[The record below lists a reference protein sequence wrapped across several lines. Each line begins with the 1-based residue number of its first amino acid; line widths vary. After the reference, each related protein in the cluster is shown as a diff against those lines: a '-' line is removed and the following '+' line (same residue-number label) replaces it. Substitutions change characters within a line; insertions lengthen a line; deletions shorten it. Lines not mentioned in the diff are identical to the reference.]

1 MARSSALEQHQ
12 LSNTTTHSGLLVE
25 STIVEMYDK
34 YSCSM
39 AKSITPP
46 RLPTELWL
54 QIFEQVDDVE
64 FLWCTLRF
72 VSRDYKAF
80 VDRVFVTNYLPTISF
95 SLSLPRLDPNSGR
108 ARYMRPVPGAEVT
121 LHCENPDA
129 ESRRVVLS
137 TPKALP
143 SGDTIEQLTAS
154 GALTKERLDEAAAWM
169 WFGKQRT
176 RGVNVVTINKDIRWN
191 EEEKVWVWSVEWKA
205 FVNKYFGAKRA
216 SRRTLPATGW
226 RIRQGPRT

>member
-1 MARSSALEQHQ
+1 MRLP
-12 LSNTTTHSGLLVE
+12 LTTTSAIATMDDGCTRSH
-25 STIVEMYDK
+25 TK
-34 YSCSM
+34 P
-39 AKSITPP
+39 ITPP
-46 RLPTELWL
+46 LLPTELWL

-64 FLWCTLRF
+64 FLWCTLRL

-95 SLSLPRLDPNSGR
+95 SLSLPRLDPSTGR
-108 ARYMRPVPGAEVT
+108 ARYMYPVPGAEVT

-129 ESRRVVLS
+129 ESSRVVLA

-143 SGDTIEQLTAS
+143 NGDTIELLTSS
-154 GALTKERLDEAAAWM
+154 GALTKQRLDEAEAWM

-176 RGVNVVTINKDIRWN
+176 RGANVATLNKDLRWN
-191 EEEKVWVWSVEWKA
+191 EDDKVWVWSVDWEA

-216 SRRTLPATGW
+216 SRRTVAATGW
-226 RIRQGPRT
+226 RRHQRPRT